1 MNNKIK
7 KILNKKNKSKIVSL
21 TAYSKNIA
29 KILDKYVDI
38 VLVGDSVANVLYAHK
53 NTHQISLDNIIQHS
67 ISVKQGIKK
76 SLLVID
82 MPIGSYKNLKIA
94 KKNAQLIFRKTKCDA
109 VKIESNKN
117 NYKIIKFLVRH
128 KIPVMGHIGFTPQ
141 FKKKFKIEGQ
151 TKIEANKL
159 LKEAK
164 LIERAGAFS
173 IVLECLSPST
183 AKLITKA
190 LKIPTIGIGSSL
202 NCDGQILVTDDMLG
216 ISGFYP
222 KFIKK
227 YVNLDRIIEKAVK
240 KYTREVKLEK
250 FPVKKNFL
258 NGTKFRQ

>member
-29 KILDKYVDI
+29 KILVKYVDI

-94 KKNAQLIFRKTKCDA
+94 KKNINLVVKKTGCDA
-109 VKIESNKN
+109 IKLESNKK
-117 NYKIIKFLVRH
+117 NYNIIKVLSK
-128 KIPVMGHIGFTPQ
+128 KIPIMGHIGFTPQ
-141 FKKKFKIEGQ
+141 FKKKFKIEGR
-151 TKIEANKL
+151 TKVEAAKL
-159 LKEAK
+159 LNEAK
-164 LIERAGAFS
+164 EIERAGAFS
-173 IVLECLSPST
+173 IVLECISPFS
-183 AKLITKA
+183 AKLISNQ
-190 LKIPTIGIGSSL
+190 LKIPTIGIGSSI

-222 KFIKK
+222 KFVKK
-227 YVNLDRIIEKAVK
+227 YINLERIIEKAIK
-240 KYTREVKLEK
+240 KYTREVKLKK
-250 FPVKKNFL
+250 FPTKKNFL
-258 NGTKFRQ
+258 NGSKRRK